1 MRKKAIEKCGDTEK
15 KEADVKDGAADDEY
29 EPQPK
34 GRRRSGNDT
43 VQYLN
48 EKAAADREMKAKELE
63 FMEKKHNDSVEMQ
76 RTIMQSMLN

>member
-1 MRKKAIEKCGDTEK
+1 MGTQKKRK
-15 KEADVKDGAADDEY
+15 ADVKDGPADDEY

-48 EKAAADREMKAKELE
+48 EKADTYREMKAKELE
-63 FMEKKHNDSVEMQ
+63 YMEKKHNDSVEMQ
-76 RTIMQSMLN
+76 RTIMPSMLN

>member
-1 MRKKAIEKCGDTEK
+1 MGTQKKRK
-15 KEADVKDGAADDEY
+15 ADVKDGPADDEY

-34 GRRRSGNDT
+34 GRRRRSRNDT

-48 EKAAADREMKAKELE
+48 EKADADREMKAKELE

-76 RTIMQSMLN
+76 RTIMQSMFN